1 MNKEEPLSWS
11 ESQAFVPQ
19 LALRRVLAFAFGSG
33 SSAERYFTGWL
44 TEVGNGSA
52 KRKGRIER
60 QFSPSP
66 IEGFWKTN
74 VSKLFSRCD
83 FFYVERN
90 SEEFSVIL
98 GILRNRSERSG
109 SLRCRQE
116 LMEFPIK
123 GWRKH
128 SV

>member
-19 LALRRVLAFAFGSG
+19 LALRRVLAFTFGSG
-33 SSAERYFTGWL
+33 SSAERYFAGWL

-74 VSKLFSRCD
+74 VSKRFSRYD

>member
-19 LALRRVLAFAFGSG
+19 LALRRVLALAFGSG
-33 SSAERYFTGWL
+33 SSTERYFAGRL

-66 IEGFWKTN
+66 IEGFWRTN
-74 VSKLFSRCD
+74 VSKLFSMYD